1 MRYDAE
7 MLPVAKTFPNIS
19 VFRVFGM
26 TPKTFE
32 AFPEKYAAE
41 ILPVIT
47 IEFAIAFPAIMFP
60 VDKKNVST
68 FPGAD
73 TFPTISI
80 AAAEGK
86 VCVTSVRKKPF
97 PEK

>member
-1 MRYDAE
+1 MRYNADTLPDAN
-7 MLPVAKTFPNIS
+7 TFPNIS

-26 TPKTFE
+26 TPVTFD
-32 AFPEKYAAE
+32 AFPEKYVAE
-41 ILPVIT
+41 ILPMIM
-47 IEFAIAFPAIMFP
+47 IEFAIVLVATMFPA
-60 VDKKNVST
+60 VKRNVST

-73 TFPTISI
+73 TFPTISM
-80 AAAEGK
+80 AVAEGK